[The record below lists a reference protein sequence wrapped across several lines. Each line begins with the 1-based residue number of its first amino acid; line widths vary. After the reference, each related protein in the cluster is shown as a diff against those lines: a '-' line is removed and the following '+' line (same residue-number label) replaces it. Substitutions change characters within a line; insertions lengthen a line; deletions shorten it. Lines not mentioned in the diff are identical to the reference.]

1 MRNAEY
7 TVLVIGDQGIIA
19 SETFDHWVAGHEAV
33 QIIRELYP
41 EAIAVLDARHYHPL
55 WADRYVSFS

>member
-1 MRNAEY
+1 MRTAEY

-41 EAIAVLDARHYHPL
+41 EAIAVLDRLTYQPI
-55 WADRYVSFS
+55 WSDRWVSFS